1 MLRSYLIEE
10 EELDLKRDGGLLNN
24 EGKGRD
30 GDCQKEK
37 EGKWAVYYTSPQCF
51 ITTFCYSFS

>member
-37 EGKWAVYYTSPQCF
+37 EGKNEFVWSLPLFACTSL
-51 ITTFCYSFS
+51 